1 MTASWTREQIEE
13 LLKRE
18 KFTYQRI
25 ELPYGL
31 VTDGA
36 DRSSTANA
44 ILPVRLDGKSVLDL
58 GCNNGYF
65 CFEAA
70 KRGATR
76 VLGLDVDPEMIRKN
90 RLLAEVLGHNVQF
103 DVVNLDRQR
112 LAERFD
118 YVLCLNVLH
127 HLRYPLY
134 VLDNLSEIV
143 RERLVLEMAALSGN
157 DRRRLGIFPIWGYLL
172 SKAPVIYVSGRAT
185 RARKLKKYFFT
196 KGAIRNILHHHRRIF
211 ANVQL
216 KPSEHKGRFVVLA
229 ERYNIEHLIVV
240 AGPAASGMT
249 KFAKELSSGGH
260 SDVAKKIGI
269 DGKMVYLDTERPSG
283 NNEAHINTAIISY
296 DILRAFMRTGQVY
309 ERDELL
315 DILACAKKI
324 SVVTLWRDPSVLR
337 AAYEKI
343 GYNKVIVKWQTKR
356 QRNIMASYA
365 DTLQIISHYDRWFG
379 YLESAGIQPD
389 VLMMDEKPADL
400 VSSKAWRKKATGAS
414 K

>member
-1 MTASWTREQIEE
+1 MTASWTREQIED

-44 ILPVRLDGKSVLDL
+44 IFPVSLEGKSVLDL

-70 KRGATR
+70 RRGATR
-76 VLGLDVDPEMIRKN
+76 ALGLDVDPEMIRKN
-90 RLLAEVLGHNVQF
+90 KLLAEVLGCNVQF
-103 DVVNLDRQR
+103 DIINLDRQR
-112 LAERFD
+112 LTERFD

-157 DRRRLGIFPIWGYLL
+157 DRRRLGILPIWGYLL
-172 SKAPVIYVSGRAT
+172 SKAPMIYVSGRAT
-185 RARKLKKYFFT
+185 RGRKLKKYFFT
-196 KGAIRNILHHHRRIF
+196 KGAMRNILQHHRRIF
-211 ANVQL
+211 ANVQV

-229 ERYNIEHLIVV
+229 ERYNIDHLIVV
-240 AGPAASGMT
+240 AGPTASGMID
-249 KFAKELSSGGH
+249 FAKGLSSGAH
-260 SDVAKKIGI
+260 SEVAKQLGVHGQTI
-269 DGKMVYLDTERPSG
+269 YLDTERPSG
-283 NNEAHINTAIISY
+283 NNEAHINTAVISY
-296 DILRAFMRTGQVY
+296 DILRAYMRTGQVY

-324 SVVTLWRDPSVLR
+324 SVVTLWRDPKVLR
-337 AAYEKI
+337 AAYEKM
-343 GYNKVIVKWQTKR
+343 GYNRFVVKWQTKR
-356 QRNIMASYA
+356 QRNISESYA
-365 DTLQIISHYDRWFG
+365 QDTRISAHYSHWLG
-379 YLESAGIQPD
+379 YLESAGFQPQ
-389 VLMMDEKPADL
+389 VLMMDEKPAKL
-400 VSSKAWRKKATGAS
+400 VSCKAWRKEVNVGS
-414 K
+414 N